1 MKRVSLLL
9 AVVLLLSVLP
19 LGAGAA
25 GTQLAFTQQPQDCTA
40 MPGRDTAVFSVQAVG
55 DPAPTYQWQLKKS
68 DTWENLFLVTQP
80 TYTISRVYP
89 DMDGWQYRCLATS
102 GEKTIASQVVT
113 LHARLNDIT
122 LRQLAITP
130 PVAGEVP
137 MQELPETDQY
147 RFPRGIFWD
156 PELHEGTFAPDTVY
170 TATVYLEAKPTYTL
184 DGLSEDFF
192 QVPGATEVS
201 YSYDNRGDTV
211 TFTVTPAPHYK
222 LKRLFLAIDYK
233 DLGNGRYSFVMP
245 ASPFQVY
252 VNFVL
257 SDPLVYPYEDPAP
270 YYATTAASYLYAAG
284 IMQGTSETT
293 FSPYAPMT
301 RAMVATVLYRMAGE
315 PAVSG
320 DVTFSDVPA
329 DTWYT
334 QAVAWAQ
341 EKGVIQGTSPTTF
354 SPDSQVTREQLA
366 TMLWR
371 YDGSPAPSA
380 GTVMDFPDLADLSD
394 WATDAMTW
402 AVDQKIVQGY
412 NGTLIPREPA
422 IRGQVA
428 AMLWRY
434 LGSPLWV

>member
-25 GTQLAFTQQPQDCTA
+25 GTQLAFTQQPQDCTP

-156 PELHEGTFAPDTVY
+156 PELHEGTFAPDTV
-170 TATVYLEAKPTYTL
+170 
-184 DGLSEDFF
+184 
-192 QVPGATEVS
+192 
-201 YSYDNRGDTV
+201 
-211 TFTVTPAPHYK
+211 
-222 LKRLFLAIDYK
+222 
-233 DLGNGRYSFVMP
+233 
-245 ASPFQVY
+245 
-252 VNFVL
+252 
-257 SDPLVYPYEDPAP
+257 
-270 YYATTAASYLYAAG
+270 
-284 IMQGTSETT
+284 
-293 FSPYAPMT
+293 
-301 RAMVATVLYRMAGE
+301 
-315 PAVSG
+315 
-320 DVTFSDVPA
+320 
-329 DTWYT
+329 
-334 QAVAWAQ
+334 
-341 EKGVIQGTSPTTF
+341 
-354 SPDSQVTREQLA
+354 
-366 TMLWR
+366 
-371 YDGSPAPSA
+371 
-380 GTVMDFPDLADLSD
+380 
-394 WATDAMTW
+394 
-402 AVDQKIVQGY
+402 
-412 NGTLIPREPA
+412 
-422 IRGQVA
+422 
-428 AMLWRY
+428 
-434 LGSPLWV
+434 